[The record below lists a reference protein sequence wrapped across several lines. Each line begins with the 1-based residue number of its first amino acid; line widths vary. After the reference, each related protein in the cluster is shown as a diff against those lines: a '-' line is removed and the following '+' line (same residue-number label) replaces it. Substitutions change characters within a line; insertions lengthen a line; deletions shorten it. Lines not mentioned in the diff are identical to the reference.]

1 MTLFQESGTMG
12 PEKQSL
18 LQEAAS
24 PRYWRH
30 TTLSLFPWK
39 RQEEI
44 QVSKE
49 KSTTYGKKKKKKEA
63 GVGMGRLGNPQMPGF
78 PLLHRTVENW
88 NGEL

>member
-1 MTLFQESGTMG
+1 MG

-49 KSTTYGKKKKKKEA
+49 KSTTYGGKKKKKKKRRQGWGWVDLEIHRCLDFHYCTEQLRT
-63 GVGMGRLGNPQMPGF
+63 GMVNSERSCG
-78 PLLHRTVENW
+78 
-88 NGEL
+88 

>member
-1 MTLFQESGTMG
+1 MG

-49 KSTTYGKKKKKKEA
+49 KSTTYGKKKKK
-63 GVGMGRLGNPQMPGF
+63 GGRGGD
-78 PLLHRTVENW
+78 
-88 NGEL
+88 G